1 MELKEFN
8 GVETMAITTF
18 YILQDKYQIY
28 VMDGTWNIIIVL
40 YIRKDLIFFH
50 EYMKIGGND

>member
-28 VMDGTWNIIIVL
+28 VMDGTWNIIIH
-40 YIRKDLIFFH
+40 FH

>member
-40 YIRKDLIFFH
+40 SLRLAVENSIKL
-50 EYMKIGGND
+50 